1 MKGVFDGGILRVAAA
16 LLVAIAGCC
25 DARADAVYGNVSVSL
40 TIVDSCTV
48 SRADRDTAIDTARG
62 RASGPVHAE
71 CSGGPAPSV
80 TFARV
85 PRAIASAAAGIAPPA
100 GGGAFHAERED
111 SGGESIVRAT
121 VTF

>member
-1 MKGVFDGGILRVAAA
+1 MKGVFDNGILRVAA
-16 LLVAIAGCC
+16 LLLAIAGWS

-40 TIVDSCTV
+40 TIVDSCTI
-48 SRADRDTAIDTARG
+48 SGGDRGAVIDVARG
-62 RASGPVHAE
+62 RASGPVQAA

-85 PRAIASAAAGIAPPA
+85 SRAIAFAAAGIAPPA
-100 GGGAFHAERED
+100 GGGAFHAQHED